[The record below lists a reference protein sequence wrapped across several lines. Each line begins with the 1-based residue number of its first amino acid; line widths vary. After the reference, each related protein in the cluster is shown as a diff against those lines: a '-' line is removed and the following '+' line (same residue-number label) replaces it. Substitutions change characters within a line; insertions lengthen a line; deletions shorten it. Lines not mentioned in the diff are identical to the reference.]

1 MDETNPGFNS
11 VEKYLSTQS
20 CTWVLNPPHV
30 SHMGGAWKRM
40 IGIAHRILDCM
51 LLEQRKS
58 CLAHEVLTTLMA
70 EIAAI
75 MNAKPLI
82 PVSLDLES
90 PFILTPAMPRTLKTN
105 LVPPPPS
112 GNFVEA
118 NLFGEEWKRVQGLA
132 DVFGAGGY
140 VSTSKHCSFST
151 SGEENRR
158 ASKKRTALLKDKMS
172 GLWASSGWN
181 QIDSGSSASFYKDSV
196 N

>member
-1 MDETNPGFNS
+1 MQSDCGTNFNGASRELEMDETNPGFNS

-30 SHMGGAWKRM
+30 SHMGGAWERM

-75 MNAKPLI
+75 MNAKLLI

-132 DVFGAGGY
+132 DVFWSRWIREYLKTLQLRHKWQGEQ
-140 VSTSKHCSFST
+140 TSLQEEDSSPERQ
-151 SGEENRR
+151 SGKE
-158 ASKKRTALLKDKMS
+158 K
-172 GLWASSGWN
+172 
-181 QIDSGSSASFYKDSV
+181 
-196 N
+196 